1 MTQPKPGFLQ
11 RLQTKWQLKSLTQ
24 VLLVLLVFACTGTTI
39 LLIKNPILAFFGIER
54 GGGFMNTLA
63 YLLLVLP
70 LYQIM
75 LLIYGFIFG
84 QFRFFLE
91 KEKQLVQRIGRV
103 FNRKKKKVLRLADPD
118 PVDGRIFLLANLP
131 KDWEMLGILQVRIGC
146 QHLLG
151 CISRQSQ

>member
-1 MTQPKPGFLQ
+1 MTSSKPGFLQ
-11 RLQTKWQLKSLTQ
+11 RLQSKWQLKSLTQ

-54 GGGFMNTLA
+54 GGGFVNTLT

-84 QFRFFLE
+84 QFRFFWE
-91 KEKQLVQRIGRV
+91 KEKQLVQRIRRL
-103 FNRKKKKVLRLADPD
+103 FTRKK
-118 PVDGRIFLLANLP
+118 
-131 KDWEMLGILQVRIGC
+131 
-146 QHLLG
+146 
-151 CISRQSQ
+151 S